1 MDYDEM
7 KKVAAQFVLCE
18 QKICTNVYKTAI
30 LLMKHYNFCT

>member
-18 QKICTNVYKTAI
+18 QICTNVYKTAI